1 MDPLSLNHSGI
12 SSNGS
17 GNGNEGSSSAAAA
30 GSGQTASTLQS
41 LNTSADL
48 LLRLS
53 AYNLHQIQQQQQQQ
67 QQQPQQ
73 VPPQQAQPHHTQFQL
88 VSQPVQQQP
97 PYFPFTFT
105 PNSMAVMSNSGTAT
119 PPNTGSVRPSTF
131 SDRERQIKRRTK
143 TGMSVFGK
151 V

>member
-1 MDPLSLNHSGI
+1 MDPLSLNHS
-12 SSNGS
+12 SSS
-17 GNGNEGSSSAAAA
+17 NGNEGSSSAAAA
-30 GSGQTASTLQS
+30 GSGQTASALQS

-53 AYNLHQIQQQQQQQ
+53 AYNLHQIQQQQP
-67 QQQPQQ
+67 QPQQ
-73 VPPQQAQPHHTQFQL
+73 VLPQQAQPHHSQFQL
-88 VSQPVQQQP
+88 VSQPVQQQ

-105 PNSMAVMSNSGTAT
+105 PNSMAVTSNSGTAT

-143 TGMSVFGK
+143 TGMSVIHK

>member
-1 MDPLSLNHSGI
+1 MDPLSLNHGGI
-12 SSNGS
+12 SSSNGS

-53 AYNLHQIQQQQQQQ
+53 AYNLHQIQQQQ